1 VPAWR
6 YPVDAATPDF
16 ASLVVPTVESVR
28 LTALLDLVHSVGGA
42 SLLVGAPGTAKTTV
56 VSSFLR
62 ALPADESVVKTLTWS
77 SLTTPGV
84 FQAAVEASIIK
95 RQGRTYGPPA
105 GRTLTLAVD
114 DAGAPALNEWG
125 DCPTA
130 EGLRQLLEGGTL
142 YSLTKPVGDVRS
154 VVDTR

>member
-1 VPAWR
+1 M
-6 YPVDAATPDF
+6 
-16 ASLVVPTVESVR
+16 R
-28 LTALLDLVHSVGGA
+28 LQALLAAVHSTGGA
-42 SLLVGAPGTAKTTV
+42 SLLVGAPGTAKTSV
-56 VSSFLR
+56 VSSFL
-62 ALPADESVVKTLTWS
+62 ASLPADDAVTKTLTWS
-77 SLTTPGV
+77 SLTTPAV
-84 FQAAVEASIIK
+84 FQAAVEASIVK
-95 RQGRTYGPPA
+95 RQGRPYGPPA